1 MDKVVLA
8 YSGGLDTSVA
18 IRWIGEKYGLEVVA
32 LTVDVGNERDMSAIQ
47 SKALQIGAVKALVV
61 DARELFVK
69 YFVFPALQAGAL
81 YEGAYPLATALAR
94 PLIAKIMVDVAR
106 KENAVAV
113 AHGCTGK
120 GNDQVRFDVS
130 ISALAPDLRIIAPVR
145 EWRMTRD
152 DEIEYASAHGIP
164 VPVTLK
170 SPYSV
175 DQNLWGRSIECGVL
189 EDPWQEPPAEVY
201 NWTKD
206 PATAPAEPL
215 YVEIDFEK
223 GIPVALNGEAMDGV
237 ALIQKLNTLAGEHG
251 VGRVDHMEN
260 RLVGIKS
267 REIYEAPAAIVLHT
281 AHTDLEALTMTKDAA
296 RFKAQVAAQ
305 YADLVYNGL
314 WFSALHQDLAAYV
327 ASSQRHVTGT
337 IRVRLH
343 RGVCTTVGRRSPV
356 SLYNLEL
363 ATYDKTDAFDH
374 NAALGFIKLWG
385 LPLRTQA
392 SIQRIGE
399 PPAEVLTIAPP
410 TVEKETLT
418 MEDRDRLR
426 LSEDDTNFEEE

>member
-1 MDKVVLA
+1 MDRVVLA

-18 IRWIGEKYGLEVVA
+18 IRWIGEKYGLEVIA

-47 SKALQIGAVKALVV
+47 AKALQIGAVKALVV
-61 DARELFVK
+61 DARDLFVK

-106 KENAVAV
+106 KENALAV

-130 ISALAPDLRIIAPVR
+130 ITALAPDIRIIAPVR

-152 DEIEYASAHGIP
+152 EEIEYAAAHGIP

-189 EDPWQEPPAEVY
+189 EDPWAEPPAEVY
-201 NWTKD
+201 TWTTD
-206 PATAPAEPL
+206 PGAAPAEPL
-215 YVEIDFEK
+215 YLEIDFEK
-223 GIPVALNGEAMDGV
+223 GIPVALDGEAMDGV
-237 ALIQKLNTLAGEHG
+237 ALIQKLNDVGGRHG
-251 VGRVDHMEN
+251 VGRVDHVEN

-267 REIYEAPAAIVLHT
+267 REIYEAPAAIILHA
-281 AHTDLEALTMTKDAA
+281 AHNSLEGLTMTKDAA

-337 IRVRLH
+337 VRLRLH
-343 RGVCTTVGRRSPV
+343 RGVCTAVGRKSPV

-363 ATYDKTDAFDH
+363 ATYDKSDAFDH
-374 NAALGFIKLWG
+374 NAALGFIKLWA
-385 LPLRTQA
+385 LPLKTQA

-399 PPAEVLTIAPP
+399 PPAEMLTIAPP
-410 TVEKETLT
+410 TIEKDTLT
-418 MEDRDRLR
+418 MEDRDKVKF
-426 LSEDDTNFEEE
+426 SEQDSVFEEE